1 MKTTVSSVAAIAF
14 LASAS
19 APADPPTPLEKP
31 ERWEF
36 IGAYHIGEGAGL
48 ESINAVIDPDSITR
62 DGTIVRVYVGRDFTE
77 VNGQWVPTYRNA
89 DGSLG
94 AGSMIA
100 SYEIDCKYKTYNE
113 LWLETDLGFQ
123 NMPDEWIKIE
133 PDSDVALA
141 ENEVCRGRAP

>member
-1 MKTTVSSVAAIAF
+1 MKTTVSVVAAIAF
-14 LASAS
+14 LASAT
-19 APADPPTPLEKP
+19 APADPPTPSEKP

-48 ESINAVIDPDSITR
+48 ESINAVIDPDSIIR
-62 DGTIVRVYVGRDFTE
+62 DGSIVHVYVGRDFRE
-77 VNGQWVPTYRNA
+77 VDGRRVPTYRND

-100 SYEIDCKYKTYNE
+100 SYEIDCKYHTYNE

-123 NMPDEWIKIE
+123 NMPNDWIKIE
-133 PDSDVALA
+133 PDSDVGLA
-141 ENEVCRGRAP
+141 QKKVCRGRAP